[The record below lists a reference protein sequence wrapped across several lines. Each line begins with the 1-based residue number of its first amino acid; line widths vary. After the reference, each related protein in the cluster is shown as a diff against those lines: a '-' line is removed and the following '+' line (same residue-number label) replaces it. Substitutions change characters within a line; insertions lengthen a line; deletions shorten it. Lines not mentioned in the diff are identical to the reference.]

1 MAARD
6 VLKNFNLFVDGR
18 GYAGQVDEVSLPDL
32 AIQSEDYRAG
42 GMDAPVSL
50 DMGQEAM
57 EASFVLTQYSADV
70 LALWGVAQGQSVPLT
85 VRGALESYDG
95 TVKPMIANM
104 RGRIVTMAR
113 GTWTAGQKATLT
125 VTMRLDYYKETVNDV
140 VLHEVD
146 VVNMVRVVGG
156 VDRLAQQRA
165 ALGL

>member
-32 AIQSEDYRAG
+32 AIQSEDFRAG

-57 EASFVLTQYSADV
+57 ETSFVLTQYSADV
-70 LALWGVAQGQSVPLT
+70 LALWGVAQGQSVPFT

-95 TVKPMIANM
+95 TVKAMTANM

-113 GTWTAGQKATLT
+113 GTWASGQKPSLT
-125 VTMRLDYYKETVNDV
+125 VTVRLDYYKETVADV
-140 VLHEVD
+140 VLHEID
-146 VVNMVRVVGG
+146 VVNMIRVVGG

>member
-50 DMGQEAM
+50 DMGQEAL
-57 EASFVLTQYSADV
+57 ETSFVLTQYSADV

-113 GTWTAGQKATLT
+113 GTWTSGQKASLT
-125 VTMRLDYYKETVNDV
+125 ITMRLDYYKETVNDV
-140 VLHEVD
+140 VLHEID
-146 VVNMVRVVGG
+146 VVNMIRVVGG